1 MSAGNSKVDMPL
13 SYIAM
18 FLIIVIASAS
28 GTVFLVHYYVGNFY
42 DAAYFTIAALFDIN
56 GVTLSPAFDYHML
69 SLDGEFYDTFP
80 LLMLDGIVKIVAI
93 GFVLA
98 GIVELISV
106 VNLFEKLSNIGVR
119 KMNNGV
125 IVCGYND
132 LAESICLTLKNKKKK
147 FVVVDK
153 DPAKVEML
161 RGLGYIAVRGNFT
174 DDSVLRKCSVQSAKS
189 IIFSTESDF
198 ENLLGIVT
206 AHYLNP
212 GIDIISRAKDEA
224 SVTKMHRAGAGLCVV
239 PEVLAGLDIGDII
252 GRRARN
258 GA

>member
-1 MSAGNSKVDMPL
+1 MSAGNSKVDVPL
-13 SYIAM
+13 SYIVM
-18 FLIIVIASAS
+18 LLIIVIASAAA
-28 GTVFLVHYYVGNFY
+28 TIFLVHYYVGNFY
-42 DAAYFTIAALFDIN
+42 DATYFTIAALFDIN
-56 GVTLSPAFDYHML
+56 GVTLSPAFNYHLL
-69 SLDGEFYDTFP
+69 SFDSEFYNTFP

-93 GFVLA
+93 GFLLA
-98 GIVELISV
+98 GVVELISV
-106 VNLFEKLSNIGVR
+106 INLFEKLSNIGVR
-119 KMNNGV
+119 KMNNGI

-132 LAESICLTLKNKKKK
+132 LAESICLALKNKKRK

-161 RGLGYIAVRGNFT
+161 RGLGYIAVKGNFT
-174 DDSVLRKCSVQSAKS
+174 DDNVLRKCSVQSAKS

-198 ENLLGIVT
+198 ENLLGIVA

-212 GIDIISRAKDEA
+212 GINIISRAREEA

-239 PEVLAGLDIGDII
+239 PEVLAGLDMGDII
-252 GRRARN
+252 SRNARN

>member
-1 MSAGNSKVDMPL
+1 MPL

>member
-18 FLIIVIASAS
+18 LLIIVVASAS
-28 GTVFLVHYYVGNFY
+28 GTIFLVHYYVGNFY

-56 GVTLSPAFDYHML
+56 GVTLSPAFNYHLL
-69 SLDGEFYDTFP
+69 SLDTEFYDTFP

-93 GFVLA
+93 GFILA

-106 VNLFEKLSNIGVR
+106 INLFEKLSNIGVR

-132 LAESICLTLKNKKKK
+132 LAESICLTLKSKRRK

-161 RGLGYIAVRGNFT
+161 RGLGYVTVRGNFT
-174 DDSVLRKCSVQSAKS
+174 DDKVLKKCSVQSAKS

-212 GIDIISRAKDEA
+212 GINIISRAREET

-252 GRRARN
+252 NRKARN

>member
-1 MSAGNSKVDMPL
+1 MSYGTSKVDMPL
-13 SYIAM
+13 SYITM
-18 FLIIVIASAS
+18 LLVIVVASAG
-28 GTVFLVHYYVGNFY
+28 GTILLVHYYVGNFY
-42 DAAYFTIAALFDIN
+42 DATYFTIAALFDIN
-56 GVTLSPAFDYHML
+56 GVTLTPAFNYHL
-69 SLDGEFYDTFP
+69 LTFDSEFYSTFP

-93 GFVLA
+93 GFILA

-106 VNLFEKLSNIGVR
+106 INLFEKLSNIGVR
-119 KMNNGV
+119 KMHNGV

-132 LAESICLTLKNKKKK
+132 LAESICLTLKNKKKN

-161 RGLGYIAVRGNFT
+161 RGLGYMAVRGNFT
-174 DDSVLRKCSVQSAKS
+174 DDDVLKKCSVQTARS

-212 GIDIISRAKDEA
+212 EINIISRAREES

-252 GRRARN
+252 NRKMRN

>member
-1 MSAGNSKVDMPL
+1 MSYGTSKVDMPL
-13 SYIAM
+13 SYITM
-18 FLIIVIASAS
+18 LLVMVVASAG
-28 GTVFLVHYYVGNFY
+28 GTILLVHYYVGNFY
-42 DAAYFTIAALFDIN
+42 DATYFTISALFDIN
-56 GVTLSPAFDYHML
+56 GVSLAPAFNYHL
-69 SLDGEFYDTFP
+69 LTFDSEFYNTFP

-93 GFVLA
+93 GFILA

-106 VNLFEKLSNIGVR
+106 INLFEKLSNIGVR

-161 RGLGYIAVRGNFT
+161 RGLGYMAVRGSFT
-174 DDSVLRKCSVQSAKS
+174 NDDVLKKCSVQTAKS

-212 GIDIISRAKDEA
+212 EINIISRAREES

-252 GRRARN
+252 NRKMKN

>member
-1 MSAGNSKVDMPL
+1 MSSGTSKVDMPL
-13 SYIAM
+13 SYIVM
-18 FLIIVIASAS
+18 LLILVVASAA
-28 GTVFLVHYYVGNFY
+28 GTIILVHYYVGNFY
-42 DAAYFTIAALFDIN
+42 DATYFTIAALFDIN
-56 GVTLSPAFDYHML
+56 GVTLSPAFNYHML
-69 SLDGEFYDTFP
+69 SFDSEFYNTFP

-93 GFVLA
+93 GFILA

-106 VNLFEKLSNIGVR
+106 INLFEKLSNIGVR

-132 LAESICLTLKNKKKK
+132 LAESICLTLKNKRKR

-153 DPAKVEML
+153 DLEKVEML

-174 DDSVLRKCSVQSAKS
+174 DDDVLRKCSVQSAKS

-212 GIDIISRAKDEA
+212 GINIIARARDEA

-252 GRRARN
+252 SRRARN